1 MSTNNKTVIG
11 ILGGVAAGALLGI
24 LFAPDKGSNTRK
36 KIRVKSTAA
45 TDDLKGRLANIT
57 NSFSDKYGSLIK
69 GGEFVEKQKEKVR
82 MDNIKNINK
91 ELGS

>member
-57 NSFSDKYGSLIK
+57 NSFSDKYESLIK
-69 GGEFVEKQKEKVR
+69 GGEFVEKQKEKVK